1 MSVIAIDYDET
12 YTADPHMWHEL
23 MGIMQT
29 SGHYVFIC
37 TYRDDRYDVDETL
50 KFIEEDG
57 FDIVYTRG
65 VAKKWWCEQF
75 GPGKVDI
82 WIDDKPNR
90 IYENSSLSV
99 EGLKEWREEND
110 LIVPQIQSA

>member
-1 MSVIAIDYDET
+1 MLKIAVDYDET
-12 YTADPHMWHEL
+12 YTADPDLWYEFM
-23 MGIMQT
+23 
-29 SGHYVFIC
+29 SSARDRGHHVFIC
-37 TYRDDRYDVDETL
+37 TYRDDRFDVDETL
-50 KFIEEDG
+50 AFLDQDD
-57 FDIVYTRG
+57 FQIVYTRG

-99 EGLKEWREEND
+99 EGLAEWRSEC
-110 LIVPQIQSA
+110 QIKVA

>member
-1 MSVIAIDYDET
+1 MSVIAVDYDET
-12 YTADPHMWHEL
+12 YTADPNFWYRFMLDAKEA
-23 MGIMQT
+23 
-29 SGHYVFIC
+29 GHYPFIC
-37 TYRDDRYDVDETL
+37 TYRDDRYDVDEGL
-50 KFIEEDG
+50 KFLEEDDI
-57 FDIVYTRG
+57 DIVYTRG